1 MSGAIATWNVTL
13 DSYAKSNVSNT
24 TTHGTARFLAS
35 DLIEQALNGRVPTAY
50 DEMPDKTR
58 VINQRETI
66 AAREKQQQLKDKFSE
81 WVWKDEHRAARLA
94 RDYNDK
100 FNNLRLRTF
109 DGSHLTFPG
118 MAREHLRE
126 RRPRPAPEGCSLEDT
141 ADRQHAACPCRRGG
155 QDL

>member
-1 MSGAIATWNVTL
+1 VQPEDILPGDISARLGSPWIPTSDIRDFIVQLLDIPERAVSVAHAGAIATWTVTL
-13 DSYAKSNVSNT
+13 DGYAKSSVSNT

-81 WVWKDEHRAARLA
+81 WAWKDEQRPQ
-94 RDYNDK
+94 
-100 FNNLRLRTF
+100 
-109 DGSHLTFPG
+109 GS
-118 MAREHLRE
+118 
-126 RRPRPAPEGCSLEDT
+126 PATITTNSITPAS
-141 ADRQHAACPCRRGG
+141 HF
-155 QDL
+155 